1 MMNFKKVALKVKLIF
16 HPVYYFFQTLTWV
29 ELKKADDWISEL
41 KGKEPNPKA
50 LLLEKLTD
58 EWCPIYLPVSL
69 LNRIWF
75 EINWSYRSCGYYNP
89 EKMPN
94 QIFEV
99 LFLFFLYFYLRFGL
113 YNGFHNQPLKAYS
126 VL

>member
-29 ELKKADDWISEL
+29 ELKEADDWISEL

-75 EINWSYRSCGYYNP
+75 EINWSY
-89 EKMPN
+89 
-94 QIFEV
+94 
-99 LFLFFLYFYLRFGL
+99 
-113 YNGFHNQPLKAYS
+113 
-126 VL
+126 